1 VRIDDLNLAADQF
14 AQLCKADLH
23 DRAVFGI
30 DAARQP
36 REVARV
42 VDGWEAHFA
51 ALGVSPA
58 DRELLKASID
68 RDALRLQRRAYL

>member
-1 VRIDDLNLAADQF
+1 
-14 AQLCKADLH
+14 
-23 DRAVFGI
+23 
-30 DAARQP
+30 
-36 REVARV
+36 VARV
-42 VDGWEAHFA
+42 VDAWEAHFA